1 MSSLPHRIAVYFGL
15 AEETAEDRHGRPPP
29 PAPPL
34 AHQLGASA
42 FIAVVA
48 GLVVR
53 VLDRDVR
60 SCVVFAALLAV
71 VLIGQIFWRRRDK
84 G

>member
-15 AEETAEDRHGRPPP
+15 AEETAEDRHGRPAP

-48 GLVVR
+48 GVV
-53 VLDRDVR
+53 VGALDRDVW
-60 SCVVFAALLAV
+60 SGVIFAALLAV
-71 VLIGQIFWRRRDK
+71 VLIAQIFWRGRDK

>member
-1 MSSLPHRIAVYFGL
+1 MPSFLHRIAVFFGL
-15 AEETAEDRHGRPPP
+15 AEETAEDRQGRPGP

-48 GLVVR
+48 GVVAGA
-53 VLDRDVR
+53 LDSDVW
-60 SCVVFAALLAV
+60 SGVAFAAVLAA
-71 VLIGQIFWRRRDK
+71 VLVGQIFWRRREK